1 MRIFTRPNVLRGIFG
16 LVMGGCLTI
25 IGVATAAYLS
35 GCTSATVT
43 EPSVCDQFDL
53 GSLPASPV
61 SVTLPPTSFSH
72 QVDFSGPI
80 SKLQSV
86 ADSLTTNIS
95 QLTMSNNGD
104 LNWLSEVDVSIQS
117 SGMPQAPLA
126 VYMASGDPG
135 SEVTLQI
142 KMDSATILQYLSQ
155 PATLTFTVSGMT
167 PTQPVNFTN
176 NMCVSVSGH
185 FSKSL

>member
-1 MRIFTRPNVLRGIFG
+1 MRTRKIITWGVFIAI
-16 LVMGGCLTI
+16 MAGCLGI
-25 IGVATAAYLS
+25 IGMAGATMVGCATA
-35 GCTSATVT
+35 TVS
-43 EPSVCDQFDL
+43 EPSVCDEFNL

-80 SKLQSV
+80 SKIQSV
-86 ADSLTTNIS
+86 ANNLTTNVS

-117 SGMPQAPLA
+117 GSLPSAPFA
-126 VYMASGDPG
+126 VYMANGDPG
-135 SEVTLQI
+135 PEVAMQI
-142 KMDSATILQYLSQ
+142 KMDSPTILQYLSQ
-155 PATLTFTVSGMT
+155 PATLTFTLQGMS
-167 PTQPVNFTN
+167 PTQPVTFTN
-176 NMCVSVSGH
+176 SMCVAVSGS